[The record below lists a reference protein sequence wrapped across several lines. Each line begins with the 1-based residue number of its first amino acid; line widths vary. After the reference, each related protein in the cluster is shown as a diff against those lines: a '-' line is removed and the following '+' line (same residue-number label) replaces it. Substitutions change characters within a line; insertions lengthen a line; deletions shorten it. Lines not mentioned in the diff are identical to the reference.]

1 MLEPPDGY
9 HDTGETVMSNFDHS
23 IDRGL
28 EARLRQERVV
38 MQYSGRDFCGEVWWD
53 GQFHCL
59 VLVCGRPRETV
70 TRPTLEE
77 IRDYVCHEY
86 GPE

>member
-1 MLEPPDGY
+1 MREPPDGY
-9 HDTGETVMSNFDHS
+9 RDTGETVLSNFDHS
-23 IDRGL
+23 IDRCL
-28 EARLRQERVV
+28 EARLRQEKVV

-59 VLVCGRPRETV
+59 VRVRGCPRETV

-77 IRDYVCHEY
+77 IRDHVCGEY